1 MEAVNEAR
9 PRPQSPTASPGC
21 GHFSPLCSLY
31 VYDPQAMS
39 GWGTPGQQHRA
50 GIPEPKASPL
60 FHHHVPVTRL
70 LAAKC
75 HQLLLQRVPLTSQR
89 KTMAQKPEPVARVPK
104 PSVGCGGAR
113 SRGSSSWFLLMGLL
127 GSPPLSSHHRPAQG
141 CLSRVDL
148 SLSLSRQAA
157 AHPQLAL
164 RPPSSPA
171 LPCLLP
177 GQLFLGPCKESLGTQ
192 CHEGWAD
199 PHGSI

>member
-1 MEAVNEAR
+1 MW
-9 PRPQSPTASPGC
+9 PLLSPS
-21 GHFSPLCSLY
+21 CSLY

-60 FHHHVPVTRL
+60 LHYHAPVTRL

-89 KTMAQKPEPVARVPK
+89 KQWPRNLNRWPGSLSPRWGA
-104 PSVGCGGAR
+104 GGAR

-127 GSPPLSSHHRPAQG
+127 GSLPLSSRHCPVQG
-141 CLSRVDL
+141 CLSRVEL

-164 RPPSSPA
+164 RAPSSPA

-192 CHEGWAD
+192 CREGWAD